1 MEPIKTVC
9 EQDYNCTA
17 FL

>member
-1 MEPIKTVC
+1 MEPIETVC
-9 EQDYNCTA
+9 EQDYNCTV